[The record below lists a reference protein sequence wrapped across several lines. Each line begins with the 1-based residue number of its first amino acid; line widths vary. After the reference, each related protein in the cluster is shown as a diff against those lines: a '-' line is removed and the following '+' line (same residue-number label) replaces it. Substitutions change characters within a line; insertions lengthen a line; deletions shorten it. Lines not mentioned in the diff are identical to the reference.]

1 MNKMR
6 LRRAVLLGLAMSL
19 TVGMAGF
26 AEDIDHSLIITD
38 TDIIYPADGRPTNE
52 DYTITADEGHPTIE
66 LGKQGHDAVITTTG
80 NITLNSG
87 NGYAIAPGTSS
98 SGTLVQDA
106 QGSVV
111 LNGNDIAINGSGI
124 LLDYA
129 NNNGY
134 GDDEKAVYADINAS
148 GNFVI
153 GKEGEGN
160 TATTGLFVDTY
171 AGTIE
176 VDARKGILID
186 IEGDTLIGANESGHI
201 TVKANE
207 DITLNATSSNT
218 DIVMGYIENRN
229 NQYSGYS
236 INDSF
241 ILNGVN
247 GIRNSEVTIQTEG
260 NIYFNAQET
269 NQNNLMNVGIF
280 GVGSRK
286 GNNGSPW
293 PNPPVS
299 EDNPETAP
307 YLDED
312 GYVTSQD
319 NITKISGN
327 KLDFSVSNIYG
338 IATGILAQGSNKVTI
353 DLQSANGINFIAVS
367 EQGDGAIGLD
377 TADGNIKL
385 TSTVG
390 SNFIQ
395 GIAKDEN
402 AQGIGIQTEN
412 SDSPY
417 TYSNRITLKSGLNNT
432 VYGTS
437 TAVYN
442 TGSDSIVKAI
452 ADNGNNNLLSD
463 KDVAVQAV
471 DKSQTYLTAN
481 NGLNMVQTKNTEA
494 NAINA
499 DDSTVDLTGYQ
510 NAIVNGE
517 YRVNTYGQGIA
528 VLAANAADVR
538 ATATDLNDIQG
549 AVQSTTKANVTIT
562 GDSNHIR
569 SAAVVKDESDV
580 DGVRTDYITAA
591 AYTKD
596 GGMISITGNTTG
608 SGYQNV
614 IATSVD
620 TSSSNDE
627 NVMKERTVW
636 AENGTISINGLTA
649 IHASN
654 GSIDDTNSVGIAL
667 VAGASRVEGNPEE
680 ETKPFSGVVNA
691 NLADGSYIY
700 GDMLAG
706 NGGLLNIYKGAGSE
720 ITTFSNEGQA
730 IQDATIQGNAL
741 SGNGGELNLKLGANT
756 YWTGRADDYQDA
768 DSDTWKND
776 HTNIFTPEFSNTV
789 ESSGSINIE
798 LDGAYWEVTGQSWV
812 TSISGND
819 GTIDLINNDDPNG
832 AQSHALHVGNL
843 TGSHNFVV
851 NLDKNHTI
859 SDMLYIH
866 DVGTG
871 EGDTNMYTQ
880 HVVINNIE
888 GIEQIADGEKL
899 RFATVLPGID
909 NLYFTGEYDGE
920 MITNDETSASAN
932 RVMMRGRGVMNNAFL
947 IKNEAYDQNDK
958 ENHEYNGGDSFTE
971 VKPGDEYIDTNYEN
985 GTNWYLQ
992 RTKSADQASNA
1003 GKTIIDMS
1011 KVNYSNAIYMD
1022 RLNKR
1027 MGEARYIDGD
1037 EGLWVRMRHDRIG
1050 KSDAFRSK
1058 NTMFELGYD
1067 RKVGDREDGEH
1078 RQGVVFDYMRGT
1090 ADYHNVAGEGDVR
1103 RGGVWFYDTW
1113 LGNKGH
1119 YTDYVLKFGRLSND
1133 FDIYSELGE
1142 KITGDYSNFVY
1153 SASAEYGRKKS
1164 LGGDWYIEP
1173 QAQLQYA
1180 HVTDADYT
1188 TSQGTSVQLDAIDSL
1203 IGRVGFRLGKD
1214 VSDTSTF
1221 YIKADV
1227 LHEFL
1232 GDQDI
1237 SAFDDTGRLDT
1248 TYENEGTWYD
1258 IGLGFSHQFSKGTY
1272 MFLDVEKTFGND
1284 NEDTY
1289 QFNVGMN
1296 WKV

>member
-1 MNKMR
+1 MNRMG

-19 TVGMAGF
+19 TVGTIGF
-26 AEDIDHSLIITD
+26 AEDINHSLIITD
-38 TDIIYPADGRPTNE
+38 TDITYPANGGPTNE
-52 DYTITADEGHPTIE
+52 DYTITADEGHPAIE
-66 LGKQGHDAVITTTG
+66 LGNQGHDAVISTTG
-80 NITLNSG
+80 NIVLNSG
-87 NGYAIAPGTSS
+87 NGYAISPGTIS
-98 SGTLVQDA
+98 SGTLAQDA
-106 QGSVV
+106 QGSVT
-111 LNGNDIAINGSGI
+111 LNGNDISISGSGI

-134 GDDEKAVYADINAS
+134 GNDEKAVYADINAS

-153 GKEGEGN
+153 GKDGEGN
-160 TATTGLFVDTY
+160 TATTGLVVDTY
-171 AGTIE
+171 AGTID
-176 VDARKGILID
+176 VDAGKGILID

-201 TVKANE
+201 TVHANE
-207 DITLNATSSNT
+207 DIILNATSSNT

-229 NQYSGYS
+229 NQYNGYS

-241 ILNGVN
+241 VLNGVN
-247 GIRNSEVTIQTEG
+247 GIRNSEVKIQTKG
-260 NIYFNAQET
+260 NISFNVQET

-286 GNNGSPW
+286 GNNGSPR
-293 PNPPVS
+293 PNPPVL
-299 EDNPETAP
+299 EGNPETDP
-307 YLDED
+307 YLDEE

-319 NITKISGN
+319 NITEISGN

-338 IATGILAQGSNKVTI
+338 IATGILAQGSNKVKI
-353 DLQSANGINFIAVS
+353 NLQSVNGINFITTS
-367 EQGDGAIGLD
+367 EQGDRAIGLD
-377 TADGNIKL
+377 TADGNINL
-385 TSTVG
+385 TTTVG
-390 SNFIQ
+390 SNVIQ
-395 GIAKDEN
+395 GIAKSEN
-402 AQGIGIQTEN
+402 GQGIGIQTEN

-417 TYSNRITLKSGLNNT
+417 TYSNRITLQSGLHNT

-463 KDVAVQAV
+463 KDVAIQAV

-481 NGLNMVQTKNTEA
+481 KGLNMVQTKNTEA

-499 DDSTVDLTGYQ
+499 DDSTVELTGYQ

-517 YRVNTYGQGIA
+517 YNANAYGQGIA
-528 VLAANAADVR
+528 VLAANAADVS

-549 AVQSTTKANVTIT
+549 AVQSTTKANVIIT

-580 DGVRTDYITAA
+580 DGVRTDHITSAVYA
-591 AYTKD
+591 KD
-596 GGMISITGNTTG
+596 GGNITITSTAN
-608 SGYQNV
+608 QNV
-614 IATSVD
+614 IETSTDVSQSTGTD
-620 TSSSNDE
+620 IA
-627 NVMKERTVW
+627 KERTVW

-649 IHASN
+649 IHAAN

-667 VAGASRVEGNPEE
+667 VAGASRVEGNPED
-680 ETKPFSGVVNA
+680 ETEPFSGVINA

-720 ITTFSNEGQA
+720 VTTFANGGQA
-730 IQDATIQGNAL
+730 IQNAIIQGNAL

-756 YWTGRADDYQDA
+756 LWTGRADDYQDA
-768 DSDTWKND
+768 DSDAWKTD
-776 HTNIFTPEFSNTV
+776 HTDVFTPEFSNEV
-789 ESSGSINIE
+789 ESSGNVNVE
-798 LDGAYWEVTGQSWV
+798 LDGAEWYVTGQSWV
-812 TSISGND
+812 TKLSGNN
-819 GTIDLINNDDPNG
+819 GTIDLTNG
-832 AQSHALHVGNL
+832 TSTHALHVGNL

-851 NLDKNHTI
+851 NLDKDHTL

-871 EGDTNMYTQ
+871 EGDTNTYTQ
-880 HVVINNIE
+880 HIVINNIE

-909 NLYFTGEYDGE
+909 NLYFTGEYDGD
-920 MITNDETSASAN
+920 ILTNDGAVAKAN
-932 RVMMRGRGVMNNAFL
+932 MVMMKGRGVMNTAFL
-947 IKNEAYDQNDK
+947 IKNEAYDQNDT
-958 ENHEYNGGDSFTE
+958 ENQEYNGDSFTE
-971 VKPGDEYIDTNYEN
+971 AKPGDNYIDTNYEN

-992 RTKSADQASNA
+992 RTKAGDQTSNA

-1011 KVNYSNAIYMD
+1011 KANYSNAIYMD

-1027 MGEARYIDGD
+1027 RGEARYIDGD

-1090 ADYHNVAGEGDVR
+1090 AEYHNVAGDGDVR

-1119 YTDYVLKFGRLSND
+1119 YSDYVLKFGRLSND

-1142 KITGDYSNFVY
+1142 KIHGDYSNFVY
-1153 SASAEYGRKKS
+1153 SASTEYGRKKDI
-1164 LGGDWYIEP
+1164 GKDWYFEP
-1173 QAQLQYA
+1173 QVQLQYA

-1237 SAFDDTGRLDT
+1237 SAFDETGRLDT

-1258 IGLGFSHQFSKGTY
+1258 VGLGFSHQFSKGTY